1 MNPNMRALARFWWL
15 VVAGLIV
22 GGAAAVLAY
31 GAQHGKRHV
40 ATAQLLVNSPSAPY
54 LRGSET
60 PLTGQSAKLRPT
72 RTTST
77 GGAVPPDTQTLVN
90 AANLYPFLI
99 QSDQIARY
107 RESLYGTTPGT
118 LTAVAHN
125 ASTNTYGVYHPS
137 PLPIIDV
144 TAKAKLAS
152 DASSL
157 VQNTIQAFSKWIGL
171 EQKTKRIPSSERLQ
185 VQELTAP
192 VVTSTGGPKPG
203 LPIFIGAL
211 VFLAFCGLALV
222 LGRSAGGSRDET
234 VRRAEAAPQR
244 PPGTSATPNLDS

>member
-1 MNPNMRALARFWWL
+1 MNSNARALARFWWL
-15 VVAGLIV
+15 ILAGLVI
-22 GGAAAVLAY
+22 GGLVAVFAY
-31 GAQHGKRHV
+31 SVQSGKKHS
-40 ATAQLLVNSPSAPY
+40 ATAQLLVNSPTAPY

-60 PLTGQSAKLRPT
+60 GTASRTTKLRPT

-99 QSDQIARY
+99 QSEQIAQY
-107 RESLYGTTPGT
+107 RKSLFGSTPGK

-144 TAKAKLAS
+144 TAKSKLAA
-152 DASSL
+152 DATML
-157 VQNTIQAFSKWIGL
+157 VEQTDQAFAKWITK
-171 EQKTKRIPSSERLQ
+171 EQKAKGIPTSERLQ
-185 VQELTAP
+185 VQELTLP

-203 LPIFIGAL
+203 LPLFAGAL
-211 VFLAFCGLALV
+211 VLFAFIGLALV
-222 LGRSAGGSRDET
+222 LGRTET
-234 VRRAEAAPQR
+234 KAEPATEREPEQLRAPDAPAS
-244 PPGTSATPNLDS
+244 PTFHS

>member
-1 MNPNMRALARFWWL
+1 MNPNVRALARFWWL
-15 VVAGLIV
+15 VVVGLIV
-22 GGAAAVLAY
+22 GAFAAVLVY
-31 GAQHGKRHV
+31 SLQHGKRHV

-60 PLTGQSAKLRPT
+60 TLTGQSSRLRPT

-99 QSDQIARY
+99 QSDRIARY
-107 RESLYGTTPGT
+107 RESLYGVVPGT
-118 LTAVAHN
+118 LTATAHN

-144 TAKAKLAS
+144 TGRAKLAT
-152 DASSL
+152 DASTL
-157 VQNTIQAFSKWIGL
+157 VQQTIQAFSKWVGL
-171 EQKTKRIPSSERLQ
+171 EQKTKKIPSSQRLQ

-192 VVTSTGGPKPG
+192 VVTSTGGPKLG

-211 VFLAFCGLALV
+211 VFLAFCGLAIV
-222 LGRSAGGSRDET
+222 LGRSAGES
-234 VRRAEAAPQR
+234 APAAASER
-244 PPGTSATPNLDS
+244 SPGTSASPNLRS

>member
-1 MNPNMRALARFWWL
+1 MSPGVHALARFWWL

-31 GAQHGKRHV
+31 SAQHGKRHV

-60 PLTGQSAKLRPT
+60 SLTGQSTKLRPT

-107 RESLYGTTPGT
+107 RESLYGTTAGT
-118 LTAVAHN
+118 LTATAHN

-144 TAKAKLAS
+144 TARAKLAS
-152 DASSL
+152 DAGTL
-157 VQNTIQAFSKWIGL
+157 VQNTIQAFSKWIGI

-203 LPIFIGAL
+203 LPIFVGAL
-211 VFLAFCGLALV
+211 IFLAFCGLALV
-222 LGRSAGGSRDET
+222 LGRSAGGS
-234 VRRAEAAPQR
+234 AAPAAAPQR
-244 PPGTSATPNLDS
+244 SPGTSATPNLDS

>member
-1 MNPNMRALARFWWL
+1 MSPGVHALARFWWL

-22 GGAAAVLAY
+22 GGAAAVLVY
-31 GAQHGKRHV
+31 SAQHGKRHV

-60 PLTGQSAKLRPT
+60 TLTGQSTKLRQT
-72 RTTST
+72 RTTNT

-107 RESLYGTTPGT
+107 RESLYGATPGT
-118 LTAVAHN
+118 LTATAHN

-152 DASSL
+152 DAGAL
-157 VQNTIQAFSKWIGL
+157 VQNTIQAFSKWVGL
-171 EQKTKRIPSSERLQ
+171 EQRTKRIPSSERLQ

-192 VVTSTGGPKPG
+192 VVTSTGGPRPG
-203 LPIFIGAL
+203 LPIFVGAL

-222 LGRSAGGSRDET
+222 LGRSAGESP
-234 VRRAEAAPQR
+234 APAAAPQR
-244 PPGTSATPNLDS
+244 PPGTSATPHLDS

>member
-1 MNPNMRALARFWWL
+1 MNPSVRALARFWWL

-22 GGAAAVLAY
+22 GGLAAVLVY
-31 GAQHGKRHV
+31 SVQHGKRHV

-60 PLTGQSAKLRPT
+60 TIAGQSTRLRPT

-90 AANLYPFLI
+90 AANLYPFLLE
-99 QSDQIARY
+99 SDRIARY
-107 RESLYGTTPGT
+107 RESLYGPTPGT

-152 DASSL
+152 DASAL
-157 VQNTIQAFSKWIGL
+157 VQNTIQAFSKWVGI
-171 EQKTKRIPSSERLQ
+171 EQRTTKIPASERLQ

-192 VVTSTGGPKPG
+192 VVTSTGGPKLG

-211 VFLAFCGLALV
+211 VFLAFCGLAIV
-222 LGRSAGGSRDET
+222 LGRSAGES
-234 VRRAEAAPQR
+234 APAAASHRSQ
-244 PPGTSATPNLDS
+244 GTSASPNLDS